1 MRAVKTMYSLF
12 CFRCIW
18 FSVCDPNVICMVQ
31 LSSDLRK
38 QYLYRT
44 TAVLCA
50 QCLDLSNLDNP
61 RGTDSHIIG
70 HAFSEPAGLITCR
83 GVGGCMQN
91 RLIPSPLSDCG
102 RAGKSRRVW
111 AIRWLARRC
120 SACSCTRPDPSGTAG
135 DGDIARH
142 MARPRGGY
150 HRPGSRSVHVL
161 ERESLKEISS
171 LWATRL
177 HFGKLYARIRLD
189 AVTRR
194 SCRNSLLH
202 GYRGSYQLGFK
213 LRLG

>member
-1 MRAVKTMYSLF
+1 MRAVKTMYTLF

-70 HAFSEPAGLITCR
+70 HAFSEPPGLIR
-83 GVGGCMQN
+83 GMGVGGCMQN

-102 RAGKSRRVW
+102 RAGKSRREMGGQV
-111 AIRWLARRC
+111 
-120 SACSCTRPDPSGTAG
+120 AG
-135 DGDIARH
+135 A
-142 MARPRGGY
+142 P
-150 HRPGSRSVHVL
+150 VL
-161 ERESLKEISS
+161 
-171 LWATRL
+171 
-177 HFGKLYARIRLD
+177 G
-189 AVTRR
+189 V
-194 SCRNSLLH
+194 
-202 GYRGSYQLGFK
+202 
-213 LRLG
+213 